1 MRPPA
6 FWNDKAGR
14 SSGAITRALL
24 SPLGW
29 AYAAAGATRIA
40 RTTPY
45 RAGVPV
51 ICVGNL
57 TLGGTGKTPVSAAL
71 LAMLSEAGAKPFA
84 LSRGWGGRL
93 KGPVRVDPALHSA
106 DDVGDEPLLLARA
119 APAVIASD
127 RIAGAQLAQAEGAD
141 TIVMDDGHQN
151 PTLHK
156 DFSFV
161 VVDGEAGWGPG
172 TIFPAGPLR
181 EPVDAGLARAD
192 AVIVMMPDDETLP
205 DLARLRLDT
214 VQKPVFRAWLAP
226 SGPVPDGKLLAF
238 AGIGRP
244 QKFFDGLK
252 AAGGDLADAI
262 QFPDHHRFSENDLKR
277 LADLAENWNARLITT
292 EKDHVRLPAPLR
304 DSVLSYPVQAVFADT
319 ARIRDCLAQ
328 IMSGTGT
335 SVTGTP

>member
-14 SSGAITRALL
+14 SSGAVTRALL

-29 AYAAAGATRIA
+29 AYAAAGAARIA
-40 RTTPY
+40 RTTPFK
-45 RAGVPV
+45 ADVPV

-71 LAMLSEAGAKPFA
+71 LTMLQDMGATPFA

-93 KGPVRVDPALHSA
+93 KGPARVDPASHSA
-106 DDVGDEPLLLARA
+106 DDVGDEPLLLARV
-119 APAVIASD
+119 APAVISPD
-127 RIAGAQLAQAEGAD
+127 RPAGAQLAVREGASI
-141 TIVMDDGHQN
+141 IVMDDGHQN

-161 VVDGEAGWGPG
+161 VVDGETGWGPG

-181 EPVDAGLARAD
+181 EPVSAGLARAD
-192 AVIVMMPDDETLP
+192 AVIVMMPDGDTLP
-205 DLARLRLDT
+205 DLAKLKLDT
-214 VQKPVFRAWLAP
+214 LDRPVFRAWLAP
-226 SGPVPDGKLLAF
+226 TGPVPEGKLLAF

-252 AAGGDLADAI
+252 AAGGDIADAI
-262 QFPDHHRFSENDLKR
+262 QFPDHHRFTASDLTR
-277 LADLAENWNARLITT
+277 LADLAESWNARLITT
-292 EKDHVRLPAPLR
+292 GKDHVRLPAGFR
-304 DSVLSYPVQAVFADT
+304 DTVLDYPVRAVFADE
-319 ARIRDCLAQ
+319 ARIRDCLDAVR
-328 IMSGTGT
+328 SGMKQA
-335 SVTGTP
+335 

>member
-14 SSGAITRALL
+14 SSGAVTRALL

-29 AYAAAGATRIA
+29 AYAAAGAARIA
-40 RTTPY
+40 RTTPFK
-45 RAGVPV
+45 ADVPV
-51 ICVGNL
+51 VCVGNL

-71 LAMLSEAGAKPFA
+71 LTMLRDMGASPFA

-93 KGPVRVDPALHSA
+93 KGPARVDHETHGA
-106 DDVGDEPLLLARA
+106 DDVGDEPLLLART
-119 APAVIASD
+119 APAIISSD
-127 RIAGAQLAQAEGAD
+127 RPAGAQLAVRQGASI
-141 TIVMDDGHQN
+141 IVMDDGHQN

-181 EPVDAGLARAD
+181 EPVRAGLARAG
-192 AVIVMMPDDETLP
+192 AVIVMMPDGDALP
-205 DLARLRLDT
+205 DLARLQLDELE
-214 VQKPVFRAWLAP
+214 KPVFRAWLAP
-226 SGPVPDGKLLAF
+226 SAPVPEGRLLAF

-262 QFPDHHRFSENDLKR
+262 QFPDHHRFSAGDLKR
-277 LADLAENWNARLITT
+277 LADLAESWNAQLITT
-292 EKDHVRLPAPLR
+292 EKDHVRLPAGMR
-304 DSVLSYPVQAVFADT
+304 EQVLSYPVQAVFADA

-328 IMSGTGT
+328 IMARTGT
-335 SVTGTP
+335 S

>member
-14 SSGAITRALL
+14 SSGAVTRALL

-29 AYAAAGATRIA
+29 AYAAAGAARIA
-40 RTTPY
+40 RTTPFK
-45 RAGVPV
+45 ADVPV

-57 TLGGTGKTPVSAAL
+57 TLGGTGKTPVSATL
-71 LAMLSEAGAKPFA
+71 LAMLQDMGANPFA

-93 KGPVRVDPALHSA
+93 KGPVRVDAGQHSA

-119 APAVIASD
+119 APAIISAD
-127 RIAGAQLAQAEGAD
+127 RPAGAQLAANEGAGI
-141 TIVMDDGHQN
+141 IVMDDGHQN

-161 VVDGEAGWGPG
+161 VVDGETGWGPG

-181 EPVDAGLARAD
+181 EPVSAGLARAD
-192 AVIVMMPDDETLP
+192 AVIVMMGDSETLP
-205 DLARLRLDT
+205 DLARLKLDT
-214 VQKPVFRAWLAP
+214 LEKPVFRAWLAP
-226 SGPVPDGKLLAF
+226 SASVPEGRLLAF

-262 QFPDHHRFSENDLKR
+262 QFPDHHRFSASDLKR
-277 LADLAENWNARLITT
+277 LADLADSWDARLVTT
-292 EKDHVRLPAPLR
+292 EKDYVRLPADWR
-304 DSVLSYPVQAVFADT
+304 EQVSSYPVQAVFADE

-328 IMSGTGT
+328 ITAKAGT
-335 SVTGTP
+335 S

>member
-14 SSGAITRALL
+14 SSGAVTRALL

-29 AYAAAGATRIA
+29 AYAAAGAARIA
-40 RTTPY
+40 RTTPLK
-45 RAGVPV
+45 ADVPV

-57 TLGGTGKTPVSAAL
+57 TLGGTGKTPVSATL
-71 LAMLSEAGAKPFA
+71 LAMLQDMGANPFA

-93 KGPVRVDPALHSA
+93 KGPVRVDACQHSA

-119 APAVIASD
+119 APAIISAD
-127 RIAGAQLAQAEGAD
+127 RPAGAQLAANEGAGI
-141 TIVMDDGHQN
+141 IVMDDGHQN

-161 VVDGEAGWGPG
+161 VVDGETGWGPG

-181 EPVDAGLARAD
+181 EPVSAGLARAD
-192 AVIVMMPDDETLP
+192 AVIVMMGDSETLP
-205 DLARLRLDT
+205 DLARLKLDT
-214 VQKPVFRAWLAP
+214 LEKPVFRAWLAP
-226 SGPVPDGKLLAF
+226 SAPVPEGRLLAF

-252 AAGGDLADAI
+252 AAGGDIADAI
-262 QFPDHHRFSENDLKR
+262 QFPDHHRFSASDLKR
-277 LADLAENWNARLITT
+277 LADLADSWDARLVTT
-292 EKDHVRLPAPLR
+292 EKDYVRLPADLR
-304 DSVLSYPVQAVFADT
+304 EQVSSYPVQAVFADE

-328 IMSGTGT
+328 ITAKAGT
-335 SVTGTP
+335 S

>member
-14 SSGAITRALL
+14 SSGAVTRALL

-29 AYAAAGATRIA
+29 AYAAAGAARIA
-40 RTTPY
+40 RTTPV
-45 RAGVPV
+45 RAEIAV

-71 LAMLSEAGAKPFA
+71 LAMLADMGASPFG
-84 LSRGWGGRL
+84 LSRGWGGKL
-93 KGPVRVDPALHSA
+93 KGPVRVDPAIHGA
-106 DDVGDEPLLLARA
+106 DDAGDEPLLLARI
-119 APAVIASD
+119 APVVISAD
-127 RIAGAQLAQAEGAD
+127 RPAGAALAARQGAD
-141 TIVMDDGHQN
+141 IIVMDDGHQN

-156 DFSFV
+156 DFTFI
-161 VVDGEAGWGPG
+161 VVDGETGWGPG

-192 AVIVMMPDDETLP
+192 AVIVMMPDGEALP
-205 DLARLRLDT
+205 DLARLKLDAL
-214 VQKPVFRAWLAP
+214 QIPVLRAWLAP
-226 SGPVPDGKLLAF
+226 SAPVPEGKLLAF

-262 QFPDHHRFSENDLKR
+262 QFPDHHRFTAGDLR
-277 LADLAENWNARLITT
+277 QLTDLAESWNARLITT
-292 EKDHVRLPAPLR
+292 EKDHVRLPDTLR
-304 DSVLSYPVQAVFADT
+304 DRVLSYPVRVVFADPD
-319 ARIRDCLAQ
+319 RIRDCLDAVRR
-328 IMSGTGT
+328 G
-335 SVTGTP
+335 

>member
-14 SSGAITRALL
+14 SSGAVTRALL

-29 AYAAAGATRIA
+29 AYAAAGAARIA
-40 RTTPY
+40 RTAPY
-45 RAGVPV
+45 RASIPV

-71 LAMLSEAGAKPFA
+71 ISMLAGLGQTPFA
-84 LSRGWGGRL
+84 LSRGWGGRQ
-93 KGPVRVDPALHSA
+93 KGPLRVDPSLHGA

-119 APAVIASD
+119 APAVISADRPAGTRLAAS
-127 RIAGAQLAQAEGAD
+127 EGASI
-141 TIVMDDGHQN
+141 IVMDDGHQN
-151 PTLHK
+151 PSLHK
-156 DFSFV
+156 DFSVV

-181 EPVDAGLARAD
+181 EPVNAGLARAD
-192 AVIVMMPDDETLP
+192 AVIVMMPDADTLP
-205 DLARLRLDT
+205 DLAALELDT
-214 VQKPVFRAWLAP
+214 LDKPVFRAWLAP
-226 SGPVPDGKLLAF
+226 SAPVPDGRLLAF

-262 QFPDHHRFSENDLKR
+262 CFPDHHRFSAADLKR
-277 LADLAENWNARLITT
+277 LVDLADSWNARLITT
-292 EKDHVRLPAPLR
+292 EKDHVRLPQALR
-304 DSVLSYPVQAVFADT
+304 GQVLSYPVQAVFADD
-319 ARIRDCLAQ
+319 ARIRDCLA
-328 IMSGTGT
+328 
-335 SVTGTP
+335 SVIERAGTP

>member
-29 AYAAAGATRIA
+29 AYAAAAASRIA
-40 RTTPY
+40 RTTPTM
-45 RAGVPV
+45 AGIPV

-71 LAMLSEAGAKPFA
+71 LAMLDDMGAKPFA
-84 LSRGWGGRL
+84 LSRGWGGNL
-93 KGPVRVDPALHSA
+93 KGPIQVDAERHTA
-106 DDVGDEPLLLARA
+106 DEVGDEPLLLARS
-119 APAVIASD
+119 APAIISAD
-127 RIAGAQLAQAEGAD
+127 RPAGAELARKSGAG
-141 TIVMDDGHQN
+141 IVVMDDGHQN
-151 PTLHK
+151 PTLYK

-161 VVDGEAGWGPG
+161 VVDGETGWGPG

-181 EPVDAGLARAD
+181 EPVATGLARAN
-192 AVIVMMPDDETLP
+192 AVIVMMPDGEAEP
-205 DLARLRLDT
+205 DLARLKLDT
-214 VQKPVFRAWLAP
+214 LEIPVFRAWLAP
-226 SGPVPDGKLLAF
+226 TAPVPQGRLLAF

-262 QFPDHHRFSENDLKR
+262 QFPDHHRFTAADLRR
-277 LADLAENWNARLITT
+277 LADLAQSWDARLITT
-292 EKDHVRLPAPLR
+292 TKDHVRLPADMR
-304 DSVLSYPVQAVFADT
+304 ANVLDWPVQAVFADT
-319 ARIRDCLAQ
+319 ARIRDCLQEVLSKAG
-328 IMSGTGT
+328 SA
-335 SVTGTP
+335 